1 MNTPS
6 TPAYLRDSTMTGP
19 PESEAEAAG
28 YPALSHAESL
38 AVLRQHLSEQ
48 DSHWNT
54 IARGF
59 QTSNASGDGT
69 GLRVEMVPAN
79 LPTIFPGERYYDGR
93 WLGILT
99 ARYGAGADDDG
110 GGDVADAV
118 VSAPD
123 SAAKD
128 RTTARSRAAPG
139 VEEA

>member
-1 MNTPS
+1 MNTPSTEFS

-28 YPALSHAESL
+28 YPALSLRVAESL
-38 AVLRQHLSEQ
+38 DVLRQHLSEQ
-48 DSHWNT
+48 DWNT

-69 GLRVEMVPAN
+69 GLRVEMVSAN

-99 ARYGAGADDDG
+99 ARYGAGADDEG
-110 GGDVADAV
+110 F
-118 VSAPD
+118 SAWRFPH
-123 SAAKD
+123 
-128 RTTARSRAAPG
+128 TTALWRPG
-139 VEEA
+139 VFDVFPLG

>member
-1 MNTPS
+1 MNTPSTEFS

-28 YPALSHAESL
+28 YPALSLAESL

-48 DSHWNT
+48 DWNT

-69 GLRVEMVPAN
+69 GLRVEMVKAN
-79 LPTIFPGERYYDGR
+79 LPAIFPGERYYDRR
-93 WLGILT
+93 WLGTLT

-110 GGDVADAV
+110 GGAAV
-118 VSAPD
+118 ELMWPPVCRSARG
-123 SAAKD
+123 SA
-128 RTTARSRAAPG
+128 RNLR
-139 VEEA
+139 EAL